1 MLRGI
6 GIALRVV
13 LVLALLSCIAR
24 PVFFSTASVIEPI
37 FVFPLL
43 LVTLVFSCREC
54 VPVACQVVQDACKPP
69 SHHHFRDQPALYYA

>member
-1 MLRGI
+1 MLRRI

-13 LVLALLSCIAR
+13 LVLVLLSCVAQ
-24 PVFFSTASVIEPI
+24 PVFFSTASAIEPV

-54 VPVACQVVQDACKPP
+54 VPVACQAVQDAYKPP
-69 SHHHFRDQPALYYA
+69 SHPPFRDRPELYYV